1 MIDPAAVGVMLV
13 GVALLFAGATLS
25 SYGVGAVGALLGSA
39 GGYLGAP
46 TVAAMAGLEGAIVP
60 AAGVLVGAGV
70 GIAVTYLLLS
80 VAAAAVSFV
89 VGTFFG
95 LALVAPALVDG
106 TWYLEWGVALLLGAL
121 AAIFGLFMTRTA
133 AVLVTSFVGAALA
146 SRSVS
151 PSSLEAAQAST
162 SLEPLL
168 FDVGAPLFVG
178 LFALGVLSQVG
189 LFKFGY
195 VTRIVRILP
204 GVSVL
209 RDRGRRKKAGG

>member
-1 MIDPAAVGVMLV
+1 MIDPAAIGVVLV
-13 GVALLFAGATLS
+13 GVTLLCAGATLS

-46 TVAAMAGLEGAIVP
+46 TVAAAAGLEGLIVP
-60 AAGVLVGAGV
+60 VAGVFVGAGV
-70 GIAVTYLLLS
+70 GILVTYFLLS
-80 VAAAAVSFV
+80 VAVAAASFV
-89 VGTFFG
+89 VGTFLG

-106 TWYLEWGVALLLGAL
+106 AWFLEWGVALFLGAL
-121 AAIFGLFMTRTA
+121 AAAFGLVMTRTA

-151 PSSLEAAQAST
+151 HSNLEAAQAST

-195 VTRIVRILP
+195 VTRIVRVLP

-209 RDRGRRKKAGG
+209 RDRGRGETGG